1 MLNDVLFNNDKSA
14 YLDWN
19 MVLTKV
25 EMPMPNAKTSTINIQ
40 GADGVLDL
48 SEALTGDVVYDNRVA
63 KLTFELLDLSSYY
76 DLISEISNYL
86 HGKVVTFVLS
96 KDDLYYYSGRAS
108 INSWECNKNKGK
120 IVISVDCDP
129 YKYELNETKLM
140 VSVSNETKT
149 MSLLNSRKKVCPS
162 LNVNGNITLTV
173 DDYDYVLTSGTHQL
187 LNFTLL
193 EGINKVTISGNGTIT
208 ICYRRGSL

>member
-14 YLDWN
+14 HIDWHL
-19 MVLTKV
+19 VLTKV
-25 EMPMPNAKTSTINIQ
+25 EIPLPNAKTSTIDIQ

-48 SEALTGDVVYDNRVA
+48 SEALTGDVVYDNRVV

-86 HGKVVTFVLS
+86 HGRVVTFVLS
-96 KDDLYYYSGRAS
+96 KDDSYYYTGRAS
-108 INSWECNKNKGK
+108 INSWECSKNKGK

-129 YKYELNETKLM
+129 YKYEVDETKLM

-149 MSLLNSRKKVCPS
+149 ISLFNSRKKVCP
-162 LNVNGNITLTV
+162 LLDVNGDITLTV
-173 DDYDYVLTSGTHQL
+173 GDYEYVLTKGTHQL

-193 EGINKVTISGNGTIT
+193 EGLNKVTISGDGTIT

>member
-14 YLDWN
+14 YIDWH
-19 MVLTKV
+19 MALTKV
-25 EMPMPNAKTSTINIQ
+25 EIPLPNAKTSTIDIQ

-48 SEALTGDVVYDNRVA
+48 SEALTGDVVYDNRVV

-86 HGKVVTFVLS
+86 HGRVVTFVLS
-96 KDDLYYYSGRAS
+96 KDDSYYYTGRAS
-108 INSWECNKNKGK
+108 INSWECSKNKGK

-129 YKYELNETKLM
+129 YKYEVDETKLM

-149 MSLLNSRKKVCPS
+149 ISLFNSRKKVCP
-162 LNVNGNITLTV
+162 LLDVTGDITLTV
-173 DDYDYVLTSGTHQL
+173 GDYEYVLTKGTHQL

-193 EGINKVTISGNGTIT
+193 EGLNKVTISGDGTIT